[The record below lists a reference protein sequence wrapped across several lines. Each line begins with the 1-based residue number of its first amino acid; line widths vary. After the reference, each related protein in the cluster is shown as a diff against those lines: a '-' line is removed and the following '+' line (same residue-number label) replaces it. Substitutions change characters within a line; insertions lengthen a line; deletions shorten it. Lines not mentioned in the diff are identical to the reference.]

1 MKQIELNVH
10 DWDKAEKEYE
20 SIQEEVDLLK
30 TLQHTNIVGLVNLC
44 LLIYS
49 HGFNDG
55 TECWVI
61 CIVKQLKIRS

>member
-44 LLIYS
+44 LLIYR
-49 HGFNDG
+49 HGCNDG
-55 TECWVI
+55 TGCWVI